1 MRILT
6 VGDDPELKT
15 VIKEKL
21 LRENCMVDSCN
32 SGSAALDYLQLA
44 EYDVVLMDVDL
55 PDRSGVD
62 VVDAIRRKDI
72 QTPVMLLTAQAE
84 VADIVRGL
92 DAGADESSRF
102 IFQS

>member
-44 EYDVVLMDVDL
+44 EYDVVLMDF
-55 PDRSGVD
+55 
-62 VVDAIRRKDI
+62 DATCNCAVTRKVGKP
-72 QTPVMLLTAQAE
+72 TLFWHRKMLVTW
-84 VADIVRGL
+84 
-92 DAGADESSRF
+92 
-102 IFQS
+102 

>member
-32 SGSAALDYLQLA
+32 SVSSALYYMQLA
-44 EYDVVLMDVDL
+44 
-55 PDRSGVD
+55 
-62 VVDAIRRKDI
+62 
-72 QTPVMLLTAQAE
+72 
-84 VADIVRGL
+84 
-92 DAGADESSRF
+92 
-102 IFQS
+102 

>member
-44 EYDVVLMDVDL
+44 EYDVV
-55 PDRSGVD
+55 
-62 VVDAIRRKDI
+62 
-72 QTPVMLLTAQAE
+72 
-84 VADIVRGL
+84 
-92 DAGADESSRF
+92 
-102 IFQS
+102 

>member
-44 EYDVVLMDVDL
+44 EYDVVLMDF
-55 PDRSGVD
+55 
-62 VVDAIRRKDI
+62 DATRKWAS
-72 QTPVMLLTAQAE
+72 PFM
-84 VADIVRGL
+84 RG
-92 DAGADESSRF
+92 AVFMA
-102 IFQS
+102 

>member
-44 EYDVVLMDVDL
+44 EYDVVLMDVDATRKWAS
-55 PDRSGVD
+55 PF
-62 VVDAIRRKDI
+62 IR
-72 QTPVMLLTAQAE
+72 
-84 VADIVRGL
+84 
-92 DAGADESSRF
+92 GAVF
-102 IFQS
+102 TL